1 MSKLSKVGSKQ
12 VLKEAYES
20 VTATNVSTGEAMETE
35 KAIFLLL
42 PRQLAWSWSQWI
54 WLGDH

>member
-35 KAIFLLL
+35 KAIFHLL
-42 PRQLAWSWSQWI
+42 PRQLA
-54 WLGDH
+54 